1 LRGRALTD
9 DEYRGK
15 LQAAGFESI
24 EIEATRVYNL
34 DDAREFP
41 GAAGLDVHTVASQI
55 EGKFISAFV
64 RTRRAAK
71 V

>member
-1 LRGRALTD
+1 LFAAS
-9 DEYRGK
+9 DEYHGK

-34 DDAREFP
+34 DDAREFL
-41 GAAGLDVHTVASQI
+41 GAAGLDVDTIASQI

-64 RTRRAAK
+64 RARRATE